1 MKKTL
6 KKIILWICTG
16 CVLLLIP
23 ILYSQDTPIQVTV
36 PHLNLQELEAQEKQQ
51 QEEEARA
58 LDAMRRYRITSCK
71 HNDDCIIV
79 DQDPCGCLVGPQGV
93 TAINA
98 FYTPDFDLLQS
109 KRNSTKACPD
119 KAPSKVRECSPT
131 ARAVCVKNKCK
142 IAY

>member
-6 KKIILWICTG
+6 KNLILCICTG

-23 ILYSQDTPIQVTV
+23 ILYSKDAPIEVSV

-51 QEEEARA
+51 QEEQARA
-58 LDAMRRYRITSCK
+58 LEATRWHRVSSCK
-71 HNDDCIIV
+71 RNDDCIIV
-79 DQDPCGCLVGPQGV
+79 DLDPCGCLVGPQGV

-98 FYTPDFDLLQS
+98 LYTPDFVLLQS
-109 KRNSTKACPD
+109 KKNTTKACPN
-119 KAPSKVRECSPT
+119 KAPSKVRECSST
-131 ARAVCVKNKCK
+131 ARAVCLKNKCK